1 MCQDVLVM
9 FDVFVCCRDF
19 LRVRNITDGSRLDQS
34 TKCSRGIESAH
45 SHVAYLGLHTTGS
58 PENYPTDI
66 RMLRNRETDI
76 GYVQLTPVFK

>member
-1 MCQDVLVM
+1 MCQDFLVM

-34 TKCSRGIESAH
+34 TKCSRGMKGAH

-58 PENYPTDI
+58 PENYPKDI
-66 RMLRNRETDI
+66 RMLPNRETHI
-76 GYVQLTPVFK
+76 GYVQLIPVFK